1 MRKVGFILLYT
12 AVAMI
17 GFGIGWMI
25 EENLEKKIEEKIK
38 KDICDTTTNIEW
50 YIKND
55 CMKYHKNS

>member
-1 MRKVGFILLYT
+1 MRKVGFILLYI

-25 EENLEKKIEEKIK
+25 GIPVKNLYMEE
-38 KDICDTTTNIEW
+38 ICDKTTNIEW

-55 CMKYHKNS
+55 CMQYYQNQLEK